1 MPKIKTI
8 VYMQRYNN
16 YDFVVDSSFQPF
28 SMQEMLMPFI
38 QYRDAYEKTEAAYED
53 LADKSNKFKYLSETL
68 PEGSKARKLYEG
80 YANEL
85 NRQSIDLA
93 KHGLNMM
100 NRRSLLD
107 LKRRYQ
113 GEIGRLVSADEAMQE
128 ERKLRRQMNAKD
140 SSMLYANDN
149 LSIDQF
155 LDGETPNLYNVSGD
169 ELRKEGAQYAQAAS
183 SRIYGNT
190 QVQNITKY
198 FQEIMQTQGYSPE
211 AMAAF
216 RQNLESIPE
225 FNQAVQDIMDARGVT
240 GNLKGHNY
248 ERARQSI
255 INGIM
260 EGALYKESR
269 NVQQNPGVLT
279 AAQAASN
286 ALGWANHN
294 ESVRQHNL
302 QMRVKGYDENGVY
315 HPENDQ
321 ELKKAT
327 EVAKA
332 QGKVD
337 ANGNPTKGQ
346 KASNRKLKEARS
358 YDGKG
363 NVAPVTKNKDT
374 RYGKRITY
382 AEALQKDPT
391 IAQHDP
397 GYEDLYEYFEKDGKV
412 TVVPNPSEQQQ
423 TASSYIGSPDED
435 NQI

>member
-1 MPKIKTI
+1 MPYGRTD
-8 VYMQRYNN
+8 YS
-16 YDFVVDSSFQPF
+16 FVVDSSFQPYSF
-28 SMQEMLMPFI
+28 KEMIQPFVI
-38 QYRDAYEKTEAAYED
+38 YKDAYEKAEAAYED
-53 LADKSNKFKYLSETL
+53 LADKSNKFQYLSETL

-85 NRQSIDLA
+85 NKQANDLA
-93 KHGLNMM
+93 KHGLNMG

-211 AMAAF
+211 TMAAF
-216 RQNLESIPE
+216 RHNLESVPE

-240 GNLKGHNY
+240 GNLTGHNY

-269 NVQQNPGVLT
+269 SVQQNPGVMT

-294 ESVRQHNL
+294 ETVRQHNL
-302 QMRVKGYDENGVY
+302 QLRMKGYDENGNYNPV
-315 HPENDQ
+315 NDQ

-327 EVAKA
+327 EIAKA

-337 ANGNPTKGQ
+337 ANGNPTKKGNQ
-346 KASNRKLKEARS
+346 KTPARKLKEARS

-363 NVAPVTKNKDT
+363 NVAPVTKNANTK
-374 RYGKRITY
+374 YGRKITY
-382 AEALQKDPT
+382 AEAIQKDAT

-397 GYEDLYEYFEKDGKV
+397 GHEDQYEYFENNGNV
-412 TVVPNPSEQQQ
+412 TVVPNPSVQQQ
-423 TASSYIGSPDED
+423 DNNSTSNLEDD

>member
-1 MPKIKTI
+1 M
-8 VYMQRYNN
+8 RYNN
-16 YDFVVDSSFQPF
+16 FSYVIDSSFQPYSF
-28 SMQEMLMPFI
+28 KEMIQPFVI
-38 QYRDAYEKTEAAYED
+38 YKDAYEKAEED
-53 LADKSNKFKYLSETL
+53 YANLSNQSDKFKYLSETL

-85 NRQSIDLA
+85 TKQANDLA

-113 GEIGRLVSADEAMQE
+113 GEIGRLISADEAMQE

-140 SSMLYANDN
+140 SSMLYAMDN

-155 LDGETPNLYNVSGD
+155 LDGETPNLYNISGD

-211 AMAAF
+211 AMTAF

-225 FNQAVQDIMDARGVT
+225 FNQAVKDIMDARGVT
-240 GNLKGHNY
+240 GNLTGNNY

-260 EGALYKESR
+260 EGALYKEAR
-269 NVQQNPGVLT
+269 NVQQNPGVMT

-302 QMRVKGYDENGVY
+302 QMRMRGYDEEGNY
-315 HPENDQ
+315 RPENDQ
-321 ELKKAT
+321 ELKKA
-327 EVAKA
+327 EEIAKR

-337 ANGNPTKGQ
+337 ANGNPTKNNN
-346 KASNRKLKEARS
+346 KKTPARKLKEARS

-363 NVAPVTKNKDT
+363 NIAPVTKNQNT
-374 RYGKRITY
+374 RYGKKITY
-382 AEALQKDPT
+382 AEAIQKDPT

-397 GYEDLYEYFEKDGKV
+397 GNEEQYEYFENNGKI
-412 TVVPNPSEQQQ
+412 TVVPSPTQEQQ
-423 TASSYIGSPDED
+423 TTGSYAGSPEDD